1 MTPAPKA
8 PVGAPVPRGMGPRGA
23 GSRGRGSTGRTAEL
37 PTDLL
42 LLGVVEESLPAAAA
56 PTTITASLDPA
67 SHRDDEN
74 TQAPVEIVGAA
85 TPKGGR
91 GRKKTPAKKAAAKT
105 PRGPGRTAAA
115 SEGAGAA
122 APAGKPR
129 RGRAKKTAAASA
141 EG

>member
-1 MTPAPKA
+1 
-8 PVGAPVPRGMGPRGA
+8 
-23 GSRGRGSTGRTAEL
+23 L

-42 LLGVVEESLPAAAA
+42 LLGVVEETLPAAA

-67 SHRDDEN
+67 SHRGDEN
-74 TQAPVEIVGAA
+74 TQAPVEILETA

-91 GRKKTPAKKAAAKT
+91 GRKKTPAKKAAGKT
-105 PRGPGRTAAA
+105 PRATPRAAAA

-122 APAGKPR
+122 TPAAKPR
-129 RGRAKKTAAASA
+129 RPRPKKTAASGA